1 MGFRTTTSKLEKNE
15 KEDTP
20 KAKTSD
26 LPNVNENTEDR
37 ADDF

>member
-15 KEDTP
+15 KEGSP
-20 KAKTSD
+20 KAKASD